1 MEKIKITKK
10 ELRRLGEFYQLQLSN
25 FIYQVASPAMI
36 YRINDHLETIRRQK
50 LEESRYL
57 NKVWKIRFF
66 VKPAG
71 VASFELDAD
80 DNTFEIVE

>member
-1 MEKIKITKK
+1 MEKIKITQK

-25 FIYQVASPAMI
+25 FIYEVGSPAMI
-36 YRINDHLETIRRQK
+36 YRINGNLEAIRRQK

-66 VKPAG
+66 VKPA
-71 VASFELDAD
+71 VAGSLELDAD